1 MTIDNENPKASA
13 MKKTVFLTLILLSQ
27 GAQAQW
33 AVLDEEVR
41 KLVDRINNVRGS
53 TGQLDDLSP
62 STNLDMDFSTVAVQN
77 PERFVGTAADCGDR
91 LLNQNHYNAC
101 MGLRNLRLTTLKE
114 TVDVVNVIVARD
126 RQIKSIIN
134 HGSRTAN
141 SGELQRLQFE
151 LIGLQTRM
159 QNDAMKLQALHFG
172 YKQREKAYEMQMAE
186 ARRVSDTRPNS
197 LVNLGPV
204 PFVPP
209 PR

>member
-1 MTIDNENPKASA
+1 MRRILALA
-13 MKKTVFLTLILLSQ
+13 LALVLLLLSQ
-27 GAQAQW
+27 TAHAQW
-33 AVLDEEVR
+33 AVLDEAVR
-41 KLVDRINNVRGS
+41 EIVNRINNVGGVTR
-53 TGQLDDLSP
+53 QMNDLS
-62 STNLDMDFSTVAVQN
+62 STSNLDVDFATVAAQN
-77 PERFVGTAADCGDR
+77 PERFIGTAADCGDR
-91 LLNQNHYNAC
+91 QLNQQHYNAC
-101 MGLRNLRLTTLKE
+101 IGLRNLRLTTLKE
-114 TVDVVNVIVARD
+114 TVDLVSVIVTRD
-126 RQIKSIIN
+126 GQIKRVIDE
-134 HGSRTAN
+134 GRTVED
-141 SGELQRLQFE
+141 SGKLQRLQFE